1 MLTEKHIKNFVE
13 KGKSFFD
20 RYISYTTN
28 PLGIPSVIKVKKFN
42 TSLFQVTVLS
52 PDPVTSSDVSFCVT
66 QSVERHYASLNIAN
80 LLESNMHLPQKDCHQ
95 IAEYIVQKKY
105 EQYIDFV
112 MSS

>member
-1 MLTEKHIKNFVE
+1 MLTEKHIKHFVE

-20 RYISYTTN
+20 KYISYTTN
-28 PLGIPSVIKVKKFN
+28 PLGIPSVIKVKRFEKS
-42 TSLFQVTVLS
+42 TL
-52 PDPVTSSDVSFCVT
+52 DPVTYPYVSFCVT
-66 QSVERHYASLNIAN
+66 QSVERHYVSLNIAK
-80 LLESNMHLPQKDCHQ
+80 LLESHMYLPQKDCHQ

>member
-1 MLTEKHIKNFVE
+1 MLTEKHIIHFIE

-20 RYISYTTN
+20 KYVSYTNN
-28 PLGIPSVIKVKKFN
+28 PLGIPSVIKVKK
-42 TSLFQVTVLS
+42 TIDPKWVLGS
-52 PDPVTSSDVSFCVT
+52 DKVTSTCYCVT
-66 QSVERHYASLNIAN
+66 KSVERHYSSLTIAK
-80 LLESNMHLPQKDCHQ
+80 LIESHMYLPQKDCQQ

>member
-1 MLTEKHIKNFVE
+1 MLTEKHIKHFVE

-20 RYISYTTN
+20 KYISYTTN
-28 PLGIPSVIKVKKFN
+28 PLGIPSVIKVKKFK
-42 TSLFQVTVLS
+42 TSIL
-52 PDPVTSSDVSFCVT
+52 DPVTSPDVSFCVT

-80 LLESNMHLPQKDCHQ
+80 LLELHMYLPQKDCHQ
-95 IAEYIVQKKY
+95 IAEYIVQEKY

>member
-1 MLTEKHIKNFVE
+1 MLTEKHIKHFVE

-20 RYISYTTN
+20 KYISYTTN
-28 PLGIPSVIKVKKFN
+28 PLGIPSVIKVKKFKKSILDDVTYN
-42 TSLFQVTVLS
+42 T
-52 PDPVTSSDVSFCVT
+52 DVCFCVT

-80 LLESNMHLPQKDCHQ
+80 LLELHMYLPQKDCHQ
-95 IAEYIVQKKY
+95 IAEYIVQEKY

>member
-1 MLTEKHIKNFVE
+1 MLTDKHIKHFVE

-20 RYISYTTN
+20 KYISYTTN
-28 PLGIPSVIKVKKFN
+28 PLGIPSVIIVKKITHPKFVLGSDEI
-42 TSLFQVTVLS
+42 TSIS
-52 PDPVTSSDVSFCVT
+52 YCVS
-66 QSVERHYASLNIAN
+66 QSIERHYSSLSIAK
-80 LLESNMHLPQKDCHQ
+80 LLESHMYLPQKDCHQ

>member
-1 MLTEKHIKNFVE
+1 MLTEKHIIHFIE

-20 RYISYTTN
+20 KYISYTN
-28 PLGIPSVIKVKKFN
+28 NSLGIPSVIKIKKTIDPKFILGSN
-42 TSLFQVTVLS
+42 KVT
-52 PDPVTSSDVSFCVT
+52 FICYCVT
-66 QSVERHYASLNIAN
+66 QSVERHYSSLSIAK
-80 LLESNMHLPQKDCHQ
+80 LLESHMYLPQKDCHQ

>member
-1 MLTEKHIKNFVE
+1 MLTEKHIIHFIE

-20 RYISYTTN
+20 KYISYTTN
-28 PLGIPSVIKVKKFN
+28 PLGIPSVIKVKKFQK
-42 TSLFQVTVLS
+42 SIL
-52 PDPVTSSDVSFCVT
+52 DPVTSPYVSYCVT
-66 QSVERHYASLNIAN
+66 QSVERHYSSLSIAK
-80 LLESNMHLPQKDCHQ
+80 LLESHMYLPQMDCQQ

>member
-1 MLTEKHIKNFVE
+1 MLTEKHIKHFIE

-20 RYISYTTN
+20 KYISYTTN
-28 PLGIPSVIKVKKFN
+28 PLGIPSVIKVKKFQK
-42 TSLFQVTVLS
+42 SII
-52 PDPVTSSDVSFCVT
+52 DPVTSPYNCYCVT
-66 QSVERHYASLNIAN
+66 QSVERHYSSLNIAK
-80 LLESNMHLPQKDCHQ
+80 LLESHMYLPQKDCFQ